1 MLLLLFGIALVA
13 LVVSLRVTPWIL
25 SLAVKH
31 QIGDYPGERKIHT
44 KFIPRLGGVGII
56 SGFTLAFLFA
66 SAFVSP
72 MFESIRFSVQGLLAG
87 VACIAAVGVYDDIKG
102 IGSGG
107 KLFVQGIASIIVI
120 ASGLRIETISLPF
133 LEPFHL
139 GWVSYPFTMLWL
151 VGVTNAFNLLDGL
164 DGLACGVAAIGSLT
178 FLGMGIYYNDWF
190 LIITTIALFFACIGF
205 LRYNFHPATIFMGDT
220 GSLFL
225 GFLLACLGLQ
235 IIQHSNRDLTPVSFI
250 IVIVTLAV
258 PIVDT
263 SVAFFRRIRKRMH
276 PLKADKEHIHH
287 RLMDLG
293 LTHRQTV
300 VIHYAIA
307 TGLGVISLAMIQID
321 PLYVSILVGV
331 VIVTV
336 FLSIDRMGYLE
347 EMSAKRKS
355 DRPPIQP
362 LSIARIIDRAFLA
375 SGDFAAILLSF
386 LLSYWFRFHSGL
398 FTVESYAPLEMY
410 FKNPTVLIFT
420 VLWFSMFALGGLYE
434 IPWDTSRIDYI
445 FTIIKI
451 VASGTLIVFLVTLDF
466 QNLSLEG
473 RVTTLVYGGSVA
485 LMMIIIRMAIVS
497 FERKHEIL
505 GYRRRNIIIIG
516 MSDLARE
523 LVQEIQTRQGLKY
536 TIIGFVDKLPTEKQ
550 FASYPV
556 LGTYDII
563 PDVVKKHNI
572 EEILIAA
579 THDYREE
586 ILDVVSRCNGMVP
599 TVKVM
604 ADQVDIL
611 SGFKTEEIVGHP
623 LIRLYMTNMKRWQLL
638 AKRMVDITVS
648 LIILVPMLPIWAI
661 IAILIKLDSKGP
673 VFFVQERVGKKGA
686 IFNLVK
692 FRSMI
697 HNAERDTGPIWAAPE
712 DTRRTRVGKVLRKLR
727 VDELPQFI
735 NVLKGEMSLIGPR
748 PERPFFVD
756 QLKNEVRFYS
766 RRLLIRPGITGWAQV
781 NHRYDISLDDVK
793 EKIKY
798 DLFYLE
804 NMSLTLDFKIL
815 LRTVIVAISG
825 KGTH

>member
-1 MLLLLFGIALVA
+1 MIFILIGIALVA
-13 LVVSLRVTPWIL
+13 LIVSLRVTPMIQAI
-25 SLAVKH
+25 AVKH
-31 QIGDYPGERKIHT
+31 QIGDYPSERKIHT

-56 SGFTLAFLFA
+56 SGFALAFLFA
-66 SAFVSP
+66 SFLHP
-72 MFESIRFSVQGLLAG
+72 TMFDGITFSVPGMLAG
-87 VACIAAVGVYDDIKG
+87 LACIAAVGIYDDMKG

-107 KLFVQGIASIIVI
+107 KLLVQGAASIIVI
-120 ASGLRIETISLPF
+120 ASGIRIETLSLPF
-133 LEPFHL
+133 LEPVNL
-139 GWVSYPFTMLWL
+139 GWVSYPLTMLWL

-164 DGLACGVAAIGSLT
+164 DGLACGVAAIGSLA
-178 FLGMGIYYNDWF
+178 FLGMGVYFHDWF
-190 LIITTIALFFACIGF
+190 IIVTTVSIFFACLGF
-205 LRYNFHPATIFMGDT
+205 LRYNFHPASIFMGDT

-235 IIQHSNRDLTPVSFI
+235 IVQHSNRDSIPVSFI

-263 SVAFFRRIRKRMH
+263 SVAFFRRIRKGMH

-307 TGLGVISLAMIQID
+307 SGIGIISLAMIQID
-321 PLYVSILVGV
+321 PLYVTVLVGV

-336 FLSIDRMGYLE
+336 LLSIDRLGYLE
-347 EMSAKRKS
+347 EMSAKHKS

-375 SGDFAAILLSF
+375 SGDLVAILLSF
-386 LLSYWFRFHSGL
+386 LISYWFRFHSGF

-451 VASGTLIVFLVTLDF
+451 VASGTLVIFLVTLDF
-466 QNLSLEG
+466 ENLSLEG

-485 LMMIIIRMAIVS
+485 MMVIIVRMAIVS
-497 FERKHEIL
+497 FERKYEIL
-505 GYRRRNIIIIG
+505 GYRRRNTIIVG
-516 MSDLARE
+516 MSDLAKE
-523 LVQEIQTRQGLKY
+523 LVEEIQTRHGLKY
-536 TIIGFVDKLPTEKQ
+536 SIIGFVDKAPTEKE
-550 FASYPV
+550 FATYPV
-556 LGTYDII
+556 LGTYDVI
-563 PDVVKKHNI
+563 PEVVKKKNV

-638 AKRMVDITVS
+638 TKRLVDITVS
-648 LIILVPMLPIWAI
+648 LIILIPMLPIWAI
-661 IAILIKLDSKGP
+661 IAILIKLDSKGS

-697 HNAERDTGPIWAAPE
+697 HDAERDTGPIWAAPE
-712 DTRRTRVGKVLRKLR
+712 DTRRTRVGKILRKLR
-727 VDELPQFI
+727 IDELPQFI

-781 NHRYDISLDDVK
+781 NHRYDVSLDDVK

-804 NMSLTLDFKIL
+804 NMSLTLDIKIL